1 MQPLRIAGDFDAE
14 YNWLD
19 PALNHSRLQQ
29 SLFIEILAQQLL
41 VTWTQ
46 LFPFKLVLARTEL
59 LEQLSLVEVALLQRL
74 LSVPTPALARRAP
87 PCLHPDPGA
96 ALGAAR
102 RGARTRPADRVDRA
116 AEATARRVHVRAP
129 VRAHARGRL
138 PEDRAP

>member
-59 LEQLSLVEVALLQRL
+59 LEQLSLVEVALLQLWLVAL
-74 LSVPTPALARRAP
+74 LHVFIQIPEPLSEQLV
-87 PCLHPDPGA
+87 A
-96 ALGAAR
+96 ALELVPPIA
-102 RGARTRPADRVDRA
+102 
-116 AEATARRVHVRAP
+116 
-129 VRAHARGRL
+129 
-138 PEDRAP
+138 